1 MFYFRERVSFGVCVQ
16 NWKLPISRNVCQS
29 VCQKIYRVMSHSLH
43 IVAV

>member
-29 VCQKIYRVMSHSLH
+29 EIYRVMSHSLH